1 MSMNEL
7 KRALALILIAAPLAS
22 AADKRIDEAYA
33 RAEQQLAKGQ
43 VDQAVKTMQKVV
55 GQVPGPE
62 SQAALARIHERAG
75 QLDEAAAAAAAAV
88 QAGGAGEGRAT
99 ALATLAALDLKRGT
113 GADAL
118 KNAQAAVEAASNA
131 MTLSVLARAQARQ
144 GQGALAVETADKAV
158 AAGATVAAAHAA
170 RAEALLAAG
179 RSADAEAAARKA
191 AELDMTSAAAQV
203 QLASALLAQGKAA
216 EAEAAAKKATAS
228 DPQNAEAFGV
238 LGAAIVAADP
248 KRWSEG
254 IAEAQQGAF
263 LNPKNPVVQVY
274 VGRIFEAQGNHQQ
287 ATAAYKSAL
296 AADPN
301 YAPARVASLQSQVA
315 AGQVDAALAEAK
327 AMAPQFGSSGEFQL
341 TYGTL
346 LLAKA
351 DYPAAAEAL
360 AKAAAALPGSAQAH
374 ANLGYAYQY
383 TGKTAEAL
391 EAYKKAVA
399 LAPANI
405 AYRTT
410 YGLILGV
417 NKQPDAGI
425 AELNKVIATPGYKSA
440 DAYLNLGWLYRNTQP
455 RRAEESVAAYKK
467 ALELDATNEQAAL
480 GMAWAYSYMK
490 NYDESIKAFEK
501 AMQMDPSLAAD
512 AYNGIGWAHFFKK
525 DLATAES
532 FVAKAKAA
540 GRADARLAENIDR
553 VRKGLEAKEREEA
566 EPAPV
571 PRPVQADA
579 GTLSQILLGSSGPAV
594 KCKAARDIVKF
605 GSDGVSALI
614 GALRDASMDT
624 QICAARSLGAI
635 GAPAASARAHLL
647 QAASACKNAKAIP
660 TAEDMANEAKCDQLG
675 NAVRDTVSKIR

>member
-1 MSMNEL
+1 MNEL

-33 RAEQQLAKGQ
+33 RAEQQLEKGQ
-43 VDQAVKTMQKVV
+43 VDNAIKTMQKVV

-88 QAGGAGEGRAT
+88 QAGGAGEGRAI
-99 ALATLAALDLKRGT
+99 ALATLASLDLKRGT

-118 KNAQAAVEAASNA
+118 KNAQEAVQAASNA
-131 MTLSVLARAQARQ
+131 QTLAVLARAQARQ
-144 GQGALAVETADKAV
+144 GQGAAAVETADKAV

-179 RSADAEAAARKA
+179 RAADAEAAARKA
-191 AELDMTSAAAQV
+191 AELDLKSSVAQL
-203 QLASALLAQGKAA
+203 QLARALLAQGKAA
-216 EAEAAAKKATAS
+216 EAEAAARKASEMDAQS
-228 DPQNAEAFGV
+228 AEAFGV
-238 LGAAIVAADP
+238 LGAAIIAVDP
-248 KRWSEG
+248 NRWG
-254 IAEAQQGAF
+254 DAIAQAQQGAF
-263 LNPKNPVVQVY
+263 LNPKNPMVQVQ
-274 VGRIFEAQGNHQQ
+274 VGRIFEAQGNLQQ
-287 ATAAYKSAL
+287 ATAAYKNAL
-296 AADPN
+296 VADPN

-315 AGQVDAALAEAK
+315 AGQVDAALADAK
-327 AMAPQFGSSGEFQL
+327 GMAAQFADSGEFQL
-341 TYGTL
+341 TYGRL
-346 LLAKA
+346 LLRKG
-351 DYPAAAEAL
+351 DYAAAADAL
-360 AKAAAALPGSAQAH
+360 AKAAAAMPRSAEAH
-374 ANLGYAYQY
+374 ARLGYAYQY
-383 TGKTAEAL
+383 TNRTAEAL
-391 EAYKKAVA
+391 EAYRKAVE
-399 LAPANI
+399 LDPKNI
-405 AYRTT
+405 DYRTT

-417 NKQPDAGI
+417 NKQADAGI

-440 DAYLNLGWLYRNTQP
+440 DAYLNLGWLYRNTTP

-467 ALELDATNEQAAL
+467 ALELDPTNEQAAL

-501 AMQMDPSLAAD
+501 VIQLAPDLASD

-540 GRADARLAENIDR
+540 GRSDARLAENIDR

-579 GTLSQILLGSSGPAV
+579 GTLSQVILGRGDAGA
-594 KCKAARDIVKF
+594 KCRAARDIVKF

-614 GALRDASMDT
+614 GALRDASMDV
-624 QICAARSLGAI
+624 QICAARALGSVGSA
-635 GAPAASARAHLL
+635 AASARPHLL

-660 TAEDMANEAKCDQLG
+660 TAEDMANEAKCDLLG
-675 NAVRDTVSKIR
+675 NAVRDTVAKIR